1 MKVSGFTIIRN
12 ARLMGYPIIQSVS
25 SILDIVDEFVIEV
38 GQSDDD
44 TVELIKLVGRRRACM
59 ETQVGL
65 HQ

>member
-1 MKVSGFTIIRN
+1 
-12 ARLMGYPIIQSVS
+12 MGYPIIQSVS